1 MEGNQRPLSDFISS
15 IEQVDAPEEIP
26 DQEEQKPQKKKNN
39 SFIIIVSILLV
50 LIVGVGIYYFFTSK
64 PEEEE
69 IQNNAPVEEPINVS
83 EYTDIELGDYEGLTV
98 EVSEGNQEEGLVNGI
113 VTFKKE
119 MGEKE
124 YEYMKIVNKKVLIT
138 DKQLKDFEDTRKDIV
153 AKNINA
159 KWLTAGEHYL
169 FLTSS
174 AGTPVYNPL
183 MIIKGV
189 VYPNADYTFAVLSLA
204 NNQEYTKADKES
216 DNYQIFV
223 YSIKGENI
231 INLKSVGGNLIIDLG
246 LLEEE
251 SKKCEKEIPNYWIS
265 YDGECLKKIF
275 KDGKYDSIAKQQA
288 DELINHFSI
297 K

>member
-1 MEGNQRPLSDFISS
+1 
-15 IEQVDAPEEIP
+15 
-26 DQEEQKPQKKKNN
+26 
-39 SFIIIVSILLV
+39 
-50 LIVGVGIYYFFTSK
+50 
-64 PEEEE
+64 
-69 IQNNAPVEEPINVS
+69 
-83 EYTDIELGDYEGLTV
+83 
-98 EVSEGNQEEGLVNGI
+98 
-113 VTFKKE
+113 
-119 MGEKE
+119 
-124 YEYMKIVNKKVLIT
+124 
-138 DKQLKDFEDTRKDIV
+138 
-153 AKNINA
+153 
-159 KWLTAGEHYL
+159 
-169 FLTSS
+169 
-174 AGTPVYNPL
+174 

-265 YDGECLKKIF
+265 YDAECLKKIF